1 MSTLGQ
7 IDLNQ
12 LIQQL
17 SDSADPVMYQYFK
30 NLQRRTVIINED
42 ISEASIETIALP
54 LLEMDN
60 DGSAEKITILLNT
73 NGGAVNEG
81 LLICDIISK
90 LKSPTEIIVLASAY
104 SMGSL
109 ILMSGYNNPN
119 VTRKCY
125 PFSTALVHSGSTY
138 IGGTSMQV
146 RDFHNFQNRYEE
158 KIKNFIISHSD
169 ISEEE
174 YDRMERYEWY
184 FTAEDMLDK
193 KLVDEIL

>member
-12 LIQQL
+12 LVQQL

-30 NLQRRTVIINED
+30 NLSNRTIIINED
-42 ISEASIETIALP
+42 ISEASIETVVLP

-60 DGSAEKITILLNT
+60 DGSGENITIYLNT
-73 NGGAVNEG
+73 NGGEVGVG
-81 LLICDIISK
+81 LTICDVIGN
-90 LKSPTEIIVLASAY
+90 LKTPTEIILLANGY

-109 ILMSGYNNPN
+109 ILMSGFNNPN
-119 VTRKCY
+119 VTRRCY
-125 PFSTALVHSGSTY
+125 PFSTALVHAGSTY

-146 RDFHNFQNRYEE
+146 RDYHNFQQKYEE
-158 KIKNFIISHSD
+158 KIKNFIITHSA

-174 YDRMERYEWY
+174 YDKMERYEWY
-184 FTAEDMLDK
+184 FTAEDMLEK
-193 KLVDEIL
+193 KLVDEII

>member
-30 NLQRRTVIINED
+30 NLSNRTIIINED
-42 ISEASIETIALP
+42 ISEASIETVVLP

-60 DGSAEKITILLNT
+60 DGSGEKITVYLNT
-73 NGGAVNEG
+73 NGGEVGVG
-81 LLICDIISK
+81 LTICDVIGN
-90 LKSPTEIIVLASAY
+90 LKTPTEIILLANGY

-109 ILMSGYNNPN
+109 ILMSGFNNPN

-125 PFSTALVHSGSTY
+125 PFSTALVHAGSTY

-146 RDFHNFQNRYEE
+146 RDYHNFQQKYEE
-158 KIKNFIISHSD
+158 KIKQFIINHSA
-169 ISEEE
+169 ISEDE
-174 YDRMERYEWY
+174 YDKMERYEWY
-184 FTAEDMLDK
+184 FTAEDMLEK
-193 KLVDEIL
+193 KLIDEII

>member
-30 NLQRRTVIINED
+30 CLNNRTVIINED

-109 ILMSGYNNPN
+109 ILMSGYNSPN

-184 FTAEDMLDK
+184 FTAEDMLEK

>member
-30 NLQRRTVIINED
+30 NLNNRTIVINED
-42 ISEASIETIALP
+42 ISEASIETVVLP

-60 DGSAEKITILLNT
+60 DGSGKPIKILLNT
-73 NGGAVNEG
+73 NGGDVGIG
-81 LLICDIISK
+81 LLICDVIEN
-90 LKSPTEIIVLASAY
+90 LKTPTEIILLANGY

-109 ILMSGYNNPN
+109 ILMSGYSNPN

-125 PFSTALVHSGSTY
+125 RFSTALVHGGSTY

-146 RDFHNFQNRYEE
+146 RDFHNFQQKYEK
-158 KIKNFIISHSD
+158 KIREFIISHSAITED
-169 ISEEE
+169 E
-174 YDRMERYEWY
+174 YDKMERYEWY
-184 FTAEDMLDK
+184 FTAEDMIEK
-193 KLVDEIL
+193 KLVEEII